1 MEAINQRYQKYN
13 QTVAKIA
20 KLEKE
25 NKIFVIRPS
34 RTVPIKRLE
43 KDPERLQE
51 LYDLGV
57 VDSKKELMI

>member
-1 MEAINQRYQKYN
+1 M
-13 QTVAKIA
+13 AKIA

-57 VDSKKELMI
+57 VDSKKRIDDLINYLND